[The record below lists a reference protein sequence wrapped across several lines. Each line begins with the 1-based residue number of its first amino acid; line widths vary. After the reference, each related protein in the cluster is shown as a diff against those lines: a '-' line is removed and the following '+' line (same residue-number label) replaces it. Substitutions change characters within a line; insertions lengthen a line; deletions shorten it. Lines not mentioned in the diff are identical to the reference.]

1 MADDKHTQPEV
12 DRLTGIATTGHEWDG
27 IKELNTPLPRWWL
40 WTFYVTIVWAIG
52 YMVVYPAIP
61 LISSHTVGLF
71 GYTNR
76 AAVQVELDKLQA
88 QRNAQA
94 AGLADATFEQIKA
107 NPDLNRIALARGKA
121 AFGDNCMGCHGAGG
135 MGFVGYPN
143 LADDD
148 WIWGGKPEQI
158 QQTILHGIRW
168 DQNTETRVGN
178 MPAFGRTGMLK
189 RDEIAESVEYVRSL
203 AGLDVEKTANLAKG
217 KEVFAANCA
226 SCHGDEGKGNQ
237 ELGAPS
243 LTDAIW
249 LYGNSRAAM
258 TEGLVNGRAGAMPA
272 WSGRLDAVTIKALT
286 VYVGSLG
293 GGQ

>member
-1 MADDKHTQPEV
+1 MADKINPEPEL
-12 DRLTGIATTGHEWDG
+12 DRVTGIHTTGHEWDG

-40 WTFYVTIVWAIG
+40 WTFYATIIWAIG
-52 YMVVYPAIP
+52 YMIVYPAVP
-61 LISSHTVGLF
+61 LISSHTVGLL

-76 AAVQVELDKLQA
+76 AAVAVEIEKLQA

-94 AGLADATFEQIKA
+94 AGLADASFEQIRA
-107 NPDLNRIALARGKA
+107 SADLTRIALARGKA
-121 AFGDNCMGCHGAGG
+121 AFGDNCMACHGTGG
-135 MGFVGYPN
+135 MGFTGYPN

-148 WIWGGKPEQI
+148 WIWGGAPEQI

-168 DQNTETRVGN
+168 EPAPETRAGN

-189 RDEIAESVEYVRSL
+189 KDEIAEAVEYVRSI
-203 AGLDVEKTANLAKG
+203 AGLDVAAGAGLAKG
-217 KEVFAANCA
+217 KEVYAANCA

-237 ELGAPS
+237 DLGAPS

-258 TEGLVNGRAGAMPA
+258 TEGLQNGRGGQMPA
-272 WSGRLDAVTIKALT
+272 GNGRLDAGTIKALT
-286 VYVGSLG
+286 VYVTSLG